1 MSNQVNP
8 QQERRATSPKK
19 RRKKQKRRMFN
30 GMRPIPFV
38 LLSIILVGITSAA
51 ICGMAFALYIHKY
64 INPNIDINLNDF
76 RLNFTS
82 FVTYIDKNGNEQTL
96 EELHGSENR
105 IWADIDEIPKSLQDA
120 FVAIEDNTFYE
131 HNGVNWR
138 RSIGAAINY
147 VIPIRDNFGGGST
160 ITQQLIKNITGD
172 DETSVKR
179 KVSEIMRALELD
191 KKYEKDDIL
200 ELYLNTIYLGQG
212 TNGVRAAAKVYFGK
226 ELDQLTLVECAA
238 IAGITKN
245 PYKYDPIR
253 FPEFNRDRRNIV
265 LDQMAQYGFI
275 TESEARAAKAE
286 ELQLRQDDEGD
297 DEEQVWSYFTD
308 EVFNCVVEDLMEEK
322 GYSREMAR
330 QMIYTGG
337 LRIVSTLD
345 PEIQAKMD
353 EVFLDTENL
362 PGVLGDDGKMP
373 QCAMVIIDQHTGEVK
388 AMYGG
393 RGAKTGNLVLNRATR
408 TTRSPGSS
416 IKPVSVYAPALEY
429 GYITPASV
437 LDDVPKDF
445 SINARGWPKNST
457 NGSVWQGR
465 MTVKKAIEVSTNTIA
480 VDLVMTMTPEKSF
493 EFATQNMGL
502 PLEPGRTITDKKGN
516 SRQVSD
522 VALSPLA
529 LGGLTDG
536 VSVMDITAAYTA
548 FGNYGYYNKPRV
560 YTKVYDAQGN
570 VLLDNTPDTVEAMSQ
585 KTADYMLDFLTNV
598 VTGPQGTGARAKI
611 PGIETAGKT
620 GTTDDDFDR
629 WFVGMTPYYTAGVWF
644 GYDRPQ
650 VVRGVSSNPALAI
663 WKSVMERVHEGLENA
678 EFDRKTQMKTVYVC
692 ADSGLRVSEYCQADP
707 RGNRSI
713 AVRLAPADV
722 PAASCDIHVPVE
734 IDGTTNMIANEYCPK
749 ESIRTV
755 GLLSVDR
762 SFPVAGVRVSDGG
775 YVAPG
780 SDTSGYPA
788 ASGEGAMNHVCTV
801 HSPENDG
808 NKPEEDPIDEEDP
821 NDPGNSSDPDDPE
834 RPGQSNQPGQPNN
847 PEQPGTQAPGSI
859 VAPLDPNDPANRPSE
874 SQPGNNQPTQPDLP
888 DENDDEPPSEP

>member
-8 QQERRATSPKK
+8 QQEGRAAPKKK

-96 EELHGSENR
+96 EELHGRENR
-105 IWADIDEIPKSLQDA
+105 IWADIDEIPKELQDA

-212 TNGVRAAAKVYFGK
+212 ANGVRAAAKVYFGK

-253 FPEFNRDRRNIV
+253 FPEFNRDRRNLV
-265 LDQMAQYGFI
+265 LDQMQQYGFI
-275 TESEARAAKAE
+275 SESQAREAKAQ
-286 ELQLRQDDEGD
+286 ELQLWQDGGED
-297 DEEQVWSYFTD
+297 DEEQVWSYFID
-308 EVFNCVVEDLMEEK
+308 EVFNSVVEDLMREK
-322 GYSREMAR
+322 GYSKEMAR

-345 PEIQAKMD
+345 PEIQAQMD
-353 EVFLDTENL
+353 AVFLDTDNL
-362 PGVLGDDGKMP
+362 PGILGEDGKMP
-373 QCAMVIIDQHTGEVK
+373 QCAMVIIDQRTGEVK
-388 AMYGG
+388 ALYGG

-429 GYITPASV
+429 GFITPASV
-437 LDDVPKDF
+437 MDDVPKDF

-457 NGSVWQGR
+457 NGGVWQGR
-465 MTVKKAIEVSTNTIA
+465 MTVRKAIEVSTNTIP
-480 VDLVMTMTPEKSF
+480 VDLVKTMTPEKSF

-536 VSVMDITAAYTA
+536 VSVMDITAAYAA

-611 PGIETAGKT
+611 SGIETAGKT

-644 GYDRPQ
+644 GYDKPQ
-650 VVRGVSSNPALAI
+650 VVKGVKTNPALAI
-663 WKSVMERVHEGLENA
+663 WKSVMERVHERLENA
-678 EFDRKTQMKTVYVC
+678 SFDRKTEMKTIYVC

-713 AVRLAPADV
+713 AVRLAPGDA
-722 PAASCDIHVPVE
+722 PGASCDVHVPVE

-749 ESIRTV
+749 EEIRTV

-762 SFPVAGVRVSDGG
+762 SFPTAGVRVSDGG

-780 SDTSGYPA
+780 SNTSGYPA

-801 HSPENDG
+801 HNPENDG
-808 NKPEEDPIDEEDP
+808 NRPEEEDPIDGEDP
-821 NDPGNSSDPDDPE
+821 NGSENPDDPDN
-834 RPGQSNQPGQPNN
+834 PDQPN
-847 PEQPGTQAPGSI
+847 
-859 VAPLDPNDPANRPSE
+859 RP
-874 SQPGNNQPTQPDLP
+874 NQPTQPGDSESPETPPGGIVTPIDPNQP
-888 DENDDEPPSEP
+888 DNRPDPQPEPDQPVHSIPDDEDDPSSEP